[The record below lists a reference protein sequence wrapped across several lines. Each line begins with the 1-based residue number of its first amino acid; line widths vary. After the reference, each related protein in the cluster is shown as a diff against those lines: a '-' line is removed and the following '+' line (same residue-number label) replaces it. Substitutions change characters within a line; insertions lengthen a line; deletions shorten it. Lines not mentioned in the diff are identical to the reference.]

1 MPSSD
6 KNNELFWL
14 EYGQAFADKIGK
26 FGDSTALFL
35 ATEAQKGPIASEN
48 IPDEYT
54 NAGILAVGDSLLAT
68 DNPFYVPSAL
78 HSYREA
84 LDT

>member
-6 KNNELFWL
+6 KTNELFWL

-26 FGDSTALFL
+26 FGDSTSLFL
-35 ATEAQKGPIASEN
+35 ATEAQKGPIASDN

-54 NAGILAVGDSLLAT
+54 NAGIFAVGDSLLAT